1 MIHSIAPSASEIAM
15 ENAPPSARSVLVLG
29 GHGFAGR
36 HVAEAFAGSPHTV
49 HVRSRRDG
57 LDVRET
63 EAVRRTLIEL
73 TPDVVVHCAATVGSL
88 NWVTER
94 AAEVFHDN
102 LRMLLSLYRAVAE
115 LPGGRRPVI
124 VNPVANCGYPGH
136 LELYREE
143 DFWNGP
149 VHPSVLS
156 YGNTRRMMLVAG
168 DCYGM
173 QHGVRSI
180 QLLTPNMYGPYDST
194 DPNKA
199 HAVNA
204 LVGKL
209 VKAAA
214 EEKGSFEVWGSG
226 AAVREWLYAGDFGR
240 LIVDVVDRLDS
251 SAFDRPVNL
260 AQRRGVS
267 IRELVDLLVAELG
280 YRGRVVW
287 DRARPDG
294 APRKVMDD
302 TRFRVVFPGFRFTD
316 LAEGIRRTAAH
327 YRSRLPY

>member
-1 MIHSIAPSASEIAM
+1 MIHFIAPRASEIAM
-15 ENAPPSARSVLVLG
+15 EIAPQSRRSVLLLG

-36 HVAEAFAGSPHTV
+36 HVQEAFAGSLHTL

-57 LDVRET
+57 LDVRDT
-63 EAVRRTLIEL
+63 EAVRKTLAEL
-73 TPDVVVHCAATVGSL
+73 APDVVVHCAATVGSL

-94 AAEVFHDN
+94 AAEVFDDN

-143 DFWNGP
+143 DFWNGA
-149 VHPSVLS
+149 VHPSVIS
-156 YGNTRRMMLVAG
+156 YGSTRRMMLVAG
-168 DCYGM
+168 DCYAL

-194 DPNKA
+194 DPHTA

-209 VKAAA
+209 VKACA
-214 EEKGSFEVWGSG
+214 EEKDSFEVWGSG
-226 AAVREWLYAGDFGR
+226 VAVREWLYAGDFGR
-240 LIVDVVDRLDS
+240 LVLDVVGRPDDFRE
-251 SAFDRPVNL
+251 PVNL
-260 AQRRGVS
+260 AQNRGFS
-267 IRELVDLLVAELG
+267 IREVVELLIAELG

-294 APRKVMDD
+294 APSKVMDD
-302 TRFRVVFPGFRFTD
+302 TRFRRCFPGFGFTD
-316 LAEGIRRTAAH
+316 LADGVRRTAAY
-327 YRSRLPY
+327 YRTRLPY

>member
-1 MIHSIAPSASEIAM
+1 
-15 ENAPPSARSVLVLG
+15 
-29 GHGFAGR
+29 
-36 HVAEAFAGSPHTV
+36 
-49 HVRSRRDG
+49 VRD
-57 LDVRET
+57 T
-63 EAVRRTLIEL
+63 EAVRRALAEL
-73 TPDVVVHCAATVGSL
+73 APDVIVHCAATVGSL

-94 AAEVFHDN
+94 AAEVFDDN
-102 LRMLLSLYRAVAE
+102 LRMLLSLYRAVAG
-115 LPGGRRPVI
+115 LPAGRRPVI
-124 VNPVANCGYPGH
+124 INPVANCAYPGD

-180 QLLTPNMYGPYDST
+180 QLLVPNMYGPHDST

-209 VKAAA
+209 VKASA
-214 EEKGSFEVWGSG
+214 EERDSFEVWGSG
-226 AAVREWLYAGDFGR
+226 VAVREWLYAGDFGR
-240 LIVDVVDRLDS
+240 LVLDVVGRADS
-251 SAFDRPVNL
+251 PAFDGPVNL
-260 AQRRGVS
+260 AQKRGFS
-267 IRELVDLLVAELG
+267 IREVVDFLVAELG
-280 YRGRVVW
+280 YPGRVVW
-287 DRARPDG
+287 DRSRPDG
-294 APRKVMDD
+294 AASKVMDD
-302 TRFRVVFPGFRFTD
+302 TRFRRVFPDFRFTD
-316 LAEGIRRTAAH
+316 LAEGVRRTAAY